1 MCEASLSTP
10 GSRQKD
16 HQKQKKKKQQKKK
29 TKQKRKK
36 KEKEKRSLH
45 DKCPRACEKQL

>member
-1 MCEASLSTP
+1 VVHPSYGEE
-10 GSRQKD
+10 KEFD
-16 HQKQKKKKQQKKK
+16 KKKKKKK
-29 TKQKRKK
+29 KKR

>member
-1 MCEASLSTP
+1 VV
-10 GSRQKD
+10 
-16 HQKQKKKKQQKKK
+16 HQKEFEKKKKKKK
-29 TKQKRKK
+29 KKR

>member
-1 MCEASLSTP
+1 VVHPSYGEE
-10 GSRQKD
+10 KEFD
-16 HQKQKKKKQQKKK
+16 QKKKKKKK
-29 TKQKRKK
+29 KKR